1 MIMPTLDKDLLIPK
15 EFLVEFKNRLKVIDK
30 KQWVGIWVKDLMVRR
45 KVEEFLPAVRT
56 NPAITQMYDLTLVY
70 KGREMKFSNKYFGV
84 AVQDKIIKKIP
95 LIGIPVPWLLLK
107 DVVEQAKINPAE
119 WELMY
124 TPHV

>member
-1 MIMPTLDKDLLIPK
+1 M
-15 EFLVEFKNRLKVIDK
+15 R
-30 KQWVGIWVKDLMVRR
+30 
-45 KVEEFLPAVRT
+45 
-56 NPAITQMYDLTLVY
+56 
-70 KGREMKFSNKYFGV
+70 FSNKYFGV

-107 DVVEQAKINPAE
+107 EVVEQAKINPAE